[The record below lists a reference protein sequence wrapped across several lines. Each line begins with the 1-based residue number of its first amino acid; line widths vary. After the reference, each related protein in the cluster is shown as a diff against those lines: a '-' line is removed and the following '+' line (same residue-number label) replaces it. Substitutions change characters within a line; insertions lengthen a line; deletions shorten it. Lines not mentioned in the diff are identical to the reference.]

1 MSDDLDPLDPED
13 LDPEDFLRFAR
24 SLRGEIFEVANLEWL
39 STADVSNAEIYRF
52 AEHLLKWPQ
61 GIAAAILA
69 IAVER
74 LDAGDV
80 GTGVLFL
87 RIFYA
92 MVALDETEPEPGAAL
107 H

>member
-1 MSDDLDPLDPED
+1 MTAEHDDLDPED

-39 STADVSNAEIYRF
+39 RTADVSNAEIYRF

-61 GIAAAILA
+61 GIVAAILA

-74 LDAGDV
+74 LDAGDM

-92 MVALDETEPEPGAAL
+92 MAALEETEPEPGAAL

>member
-1 MSDDLDPLDPED
+1 MTTDPDD

-24 SLRGEIFEVANLEWL
+24 SLRRDVLEIADLEWL
-39 STADVSNAEIYRF
+39 GSVEISDGAIYRY

-61 GIAAAILA
+61 GIMAAILA

-92 MVALDETEPEPGAAL
+92 MVALKETEPEPGAL
-107 H
+107 LQ

>member
-1 MSDDLDPLDPED
+1 MTVDPDDLDSE
-13 LDPEDFLRFAR
+13 EFLRFAR
-24 SLRGEIFEVANLEWL
+24 SLRRDVLDIADLEWL
-39 STADVSNAEIYRF
+39 GSVEISDGAIYRL
-52 AEHLLKWPQ
+52 AEDFLKWPQ

-92 MVALDETEPEPGAAL
+92 MVALEETEPEPGTAL